1 MDGITS
7 VSGALPLRRRPES
20 SLRVRSCSPLEGRS
34 AMIVGLGWHIDE
46 IDGGPQG
53 YHLEVEDIHS
63 LGKLLLT

>member
-1 MDGITS
+1 
-7 VSGALPLRRRPES
+7 
-20 SLRVRSCSPLEGRS
+20 
-34 AMIVGLGWHIDE
+34 MIVGLGWHIVE